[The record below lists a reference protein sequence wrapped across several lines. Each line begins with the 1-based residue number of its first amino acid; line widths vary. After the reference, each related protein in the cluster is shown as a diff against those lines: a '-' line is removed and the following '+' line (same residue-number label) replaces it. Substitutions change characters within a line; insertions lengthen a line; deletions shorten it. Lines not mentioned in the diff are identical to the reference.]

1 MPCMLPAR
9 ARLGLLVALGLWPL
23 GHGPASAAEVRER
36 ILGDPAAPVTIIE
49 YASLTCPHCAAFH
62 RETLPVLKE
71 RYIDTGKARL
81 VFRDFPL
88 DRAALAAAA
97 LAHCAGDA
105 RYFKFLDAM
114 FANQQSWARASDP
127 VAALRQLTRL
137 GGLSDA
143 EAEACLADQGL
154 QDAILQTRLDGEREF
169 GVNSTPTILVNGEKA
184 ADSSVEAIA
193 ALIDP
198 LVN

>member
-1 MPCMLPAR
+1 MPILLPVR
-9 ARLGLLVALGLWPL
+9 ARLGVLAALILAPL
-23 GHGPASAAEVRER
+23 QREAAAAEARER

-49 YASLTCPHCAAFH
+49 YASLTCPHCATFH

-88 DRAALAAAA
+88 DRAALAAAT

-105 RYFKFLDAM
+105 RYFKFLEAM

-143 EAEACLADQGL
+143 DAEACLADQSL
-154 QDAILQTRLDGEREF
+154 QDAILQTRLDGEHEF
-169 GVNSTPTILVNGEKA
+169 GVNSTPTIFVNGTKA
-184 ADSSVEAIA
+184 ADSSVASLT

>member
-1 MPCMLPAR
+1 MPVIFPAR
-9 ARLGLLVALGLWPL
+9 VRLGLLVAFGLWPI
-23 GHGPASAAEVRER
+23 GHGRLAAAEFRER
-36 ILGDPAAPVTIIE
+36 ILGDPGASVTIIE

-71 RYIDTGKARL
+71 RYIDTGKAKL

-105 RYFKFLDAM
+105 RYFKFLDAI

-137 GGLSDA
+137 GGLPDA
-143 EAEACLADQGL
+143 DAEACLADQGL

-184 ADSSVEAIA
+184 ADSSIETIA